1 MAMLQGPECGRN
13 ERINQ
18 MVLRYERELFRICWL
33 YLQNTEDAKDAVQET
48 FLKAYRHLDEF
59 RSESTEK
66 TWLIR
71 IAINQCHDMRR
82 SAWFRY
88 INHRVIPED
97 LPISVKPPCEESL
110 ALTMAIM
117 RLPQKNK
124 EVIILR
130 YVQGLSVE
138 ETAGVL
144 KITPS
149 AVSARCKKAY
159 KSLRDLLEEGSESE
173 HD

>member
-1 MAMLQGPECGRN
+1 MVMLQGPEYDRH
-13 ERINQ
+13 EQINH
-18 MVLRYERELFRICWL
+18 MVLRYEQELLRICWL

-48 FLKAYRHLDEF
+48 FLKAYQHLDEF
-59 RSESTEK
+59 RGDSTER

-71 IAINQCHDMRR
+71 IAVNQCRDMRR

-88 INHRVIPED
+88 INHRILPED
-97 LPISVKPPCEESL
+97 LPISVNPPSEDHL
-110 ALTMAIM
+110 ALTMAVL

-138 ETAGVL
+138 ETASVL

-159 KSLRDLLEEGSESE
+159 SKLRCLLEGSEPE
-173 HD
+173 RE